1 MLFKERTMALQT
13 LRKGASGW
21 IAKIFLVVLTL
32 SFVVWGIADVF
43 RGFGATTVAS
53 VGGTDISA
61 NDFRARY
68 LEQVQQIGRQ
78 TGRGLSPEQA
88 RAIGLDRQVLNQMIA
103 DATLGA
109 EAKRLGL
116 AVSDQQVAEAVAANP
131 AYRRPGASAFDPAYF
146 AQLLRSNS
154 LTEPRFVQM
163 ERARML
169 RDQMIQSLGTGLA
182 VPSVLVDA
190 VHRYESEAR
199 DAAYILVTA
208 DAAGALPAPTEDE
221 LRAFYDAHK
230 ITFRAPEY
238 RKVSVLALTPDAL
251 AAHIKISEED
261 ARAVY
266 DREQVRFGT
275 PERREVRQIVFSK
288 AEDAAAAADKIKAG
302 ASFSDI
308 ATERGLK
315 PSDTDLGLV
324 TKASI
329 LDPKIAEVAFLIEP
343 GSTGAPIEGRF
354 GFALVN
360 VTRAEP
366 ASRKPFDEV
375 KGEIEKE
382 LALAKARRE
391 LLDQHDAI
399 EDERA
404 SGSTLGEIAKKL
416 SLNLAVIDAVDRS
429 GRAPDGKE
437 VDIPAR
443 TEVVAGAFASQPGVE
458 TDTIQLPGNGGFVW
472 FQTDAIIPA
481 RDRTF
486 DEARPQVEARAR
498 EEAVAKAV
506 ETKAQAL
513 LDQAKSGTALAQ
525 VAGGADLP
533 LKVAEGLQRGRAA
546 PPFSVEAIADVF
558 AAKEGGVGMVAAADA
573 PDRIVFQVSKITVPP
588 EGPQDQQITAQLSAQ
603 MENDLL
609 VQYLGALQQQLGV
622 TVNQRVLSQSVGG
635 GAGI

>member
-1 MLFKERTMALQT
+1 MALQT

-21 IAKIFLVVLTL
+21 IAKIFLVVLML
-32 SFVVWGIADVF
+32 SFAVWGIADVF
-43 RGFGATTVAS
+43 RGFGASTVAS

-103 DATLGA
+103 DATLEA

-116 AVSDQQVAEAVAANP
+116 AVSDQQLAEAVAANP

-154 LTEPRFVQM
+154 LTEGRFMHM

-208 DAAGALPAPTEDE
+208 EAVGTLPAPTEDE
-221 LRAFYDAHK
+221 LRAFFEAHK
-230 ITFRAPEY
+230 VTFRAPEY
-238 RKVSVLALTPDAL
+238 RKVSLLALTPDAL
-251 AAHIKISEED
+251 AAQIKVGEEE

-266 DREQVRFGT
+266 DREQTRFGT
-275 PERREVRQIVFSK
+275 PERRELRQIVFSK
-288 AEDAAAAADKIKAG
+288 AEDAAAASDKIKAG
-302 ASFSDI
+302 SSFSDI
-308 ATERGLK
+308 AAERGLK

-324 TKASI
+324 TKAAI
-329 LDPKIAEVAFLIEP
+329 LDPRIAEVAFLIEP
-343 GSTGAPIEGRF
+343 GGTSAPIEGRF

-366 ASRKPFDEV
+366 ASRKPFEEV
-375 KGEIEKE
+375 KAEIEKD

-391 LLDQHDAI
+391 LLDQHDAV

-416 SLNLAVIDAVDRS
+416 SLKLDVIDAVDRS
-429 GRAPDGKE
+429 GRDPAGQVVE
-437 VDIPAR
+437 MPAR
-443 TEVVAGAFASQPGVE
+443 PEVIAGAFATQPGVE
-458 TDTIQLPGNGGFVW
+458 TDTIQLPGSGGFVW
-472 FQTDAIIPA
+472 YQTDAIIPA
-481 RDRTF
+481 RERTF
-486 DEARPQVEARAR
+486 DEARAAVEARFK

-506 ETKAQAL
+506 EAKATAL
-513 LDQAKSGTALAQ
+513 LDQAKAGAALAQ

-558 AAKEGGVGMVAAADA
+558 GAKEGSVGMAAAAEA

-588 EGPQDQQITAQLSAQ
+588 EGPQDQQIAAQISTQ

-622 TVNQRVLSQSVGG
+622 TVNQRVLSQSVGA